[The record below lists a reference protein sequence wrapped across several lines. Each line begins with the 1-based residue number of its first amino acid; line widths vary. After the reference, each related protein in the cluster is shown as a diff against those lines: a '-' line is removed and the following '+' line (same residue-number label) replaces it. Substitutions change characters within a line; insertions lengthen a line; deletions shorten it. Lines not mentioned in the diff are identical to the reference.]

1 MTLKINLISECL
13 AWSDKMEVTQR
24 MRVEVAS
31 VRQQRSLAVGLV
43 TASDTVSQEVR
54 PGGTHRQTLHTHTP
68 ATGTT
73 LTTGLLTCYI

>member
-43 TASDTVSQEVR
+43 TASDTVGQEVR
-54 PGGTHRQTLHTHTP
+54 PAGTHRQT
-68 ATGTT
+68 
-73 LTTGLLTCYI
+73 